1 MGLYFDYSKATQVSD
16 AKLSPQGQA
25 YAWLKGWLPN
35 TAADPGALAKL
46 ELPEDVRGAAFLAE
60 GERHLY
66 VLWAHTTTDE
76 TATATF
82 SLPASGP
89 ASVRTFSLEKGE
101 SLATVE
107 PSAGAIALSLTGMPT
122 VIETP

>member
-35 TAADPGALAKL
+35 TAADPSALAKL
-46 ELPEDVRGAAFLAE
+46 ELPDEVRGAAFLIE
-60 GERHLY
+60 DGRHLY
-66 VLWAHTTTDE
+66 VLWAHTTSDE
-76 TATATF
+76 SATAQL

-89 ASVRTFSLEKGE
+89 AAVHTFSVEQGE
-101 SLATVE
+101 NLTVVE
-107 PSAGAIALSLTGMPT
+107 PSAGALALSLTGMPT
-122 VIETP
+122 AIEVP